1 MSRFK
6 SNDIVYPQ
14 GVIRNL
20 EEFLQETR
28 IMVERRDYDGVVDRV
43 CVMQDQAAATGD
55 NELMVIVGEL
65 MNSINRPLPYASQTG
80 GSLPLVA
87 VSPNNRPNNSENKES
102 PEYKRNRQPHKIR
115 LKKDMKIK
123 SMMNQFIHLTWKSG
137 WYENEEGG
145 NITMYDV
152 NYQYGCLVCED
163 FNKESGNLSSL
174 YKGGN
179 YKGLK
184 EEISKIMQTQQD
196 LIDEI
201 ERWTN
206 RIHEERES

>member
-80 GSLPLVA
+80 G
-87 VSPNNRPNNSENKES
+87 
-102 PEYKRNRQPHKIR
+102 
-115 LKKDMKIK
+115 
-123 SMMNQFIHLTWKSG
+123 QFTTCCCKP
-137 WYENEEGG
+137 
-145 NITMYDV
+145 
-152 NYQYGCLVCED
+152 
-163 FNKESGNLSSL
+163 
-174 YKGGN
+174 
-179 YKGLK
+179 
-184 EEISKIMQTQQD
+184 
-196 LIDEI
+196 
-201 ERWTN
+201 
-206 RIHEERES
+206 